1 MKNLLELSIISGKN
15 NIWGNHMVSPL
26 FFYKG
31 SENNKMAQ
39 VAFVKSYRTLPFD
52 KEEDYGFYDIVYVRS
67 STESYNKKIK
77 NYESVNISPTFSSV
91 CFYLYLLLFWIKN

>member
-31 SENNKMAQ
+31 SEIYNMAQ

-52 KEEDYGFYDIVYVRS
+52 KEENYGFYDIVYVRS
-67 STESYNKKIK
+67 SKESYNKKIK
-77 NYESVNISPTFSSV
+77 DYVLKTIGGKKGSDETKL
-91 CFYLYLLLFWIKN
+91 CRRKQKKA